1 MNTEVN
7 APDPADGAPPGS
19 TGPGAAPGSG
29 AASGSGPGAGGA
41 RPAAAGRVE
50 VLGVAAAGGWPEDGC
65 RCASCNRLRARG
77 VRYERFAA
85 TVGGVPWAE
94 CARTDVPGGHDVRGP
109 YGERVLVA
117 AGPGSRPEP
126 APGVRYDAA
135 LLDLV
140 GAPEHL
146 GRLRSAGAVTDATR
160 LAAVHVDHRVRS
172 PAELER
178 RLRFWLRPG
187 AGPWRTLLLG
197 GARSGKS
204 AEAELRLAA
213 CPEVTYVATGGT
225 RDGDAE
231 WAARVAAHRRRR
243 PARWR
248 TAETTDVAGVLGS
261 AAGAVLV
268 DGLGTWLAAAMDETG
283 AWDDPAAAVRRVL
296 PRVDAL
302 VAAWRGTAAHVVA
315 VSDEVGL
322 SVVPATPSGRAFRDA
337 LGLLNQR
344 LAAESEETALV
355 VAGRVTELP

>member
-7 APDPADGAPPGS
+7 APTPAPDGDDAESAPAGAG
-19 TGPGAAPGSG
+19 TGGTTGLGGTPQGNGGVPGSG
-29 AASGSGPGAGGA
+29 
-41 RPAAAGRVE
+41 VE
-50 VLGVAAAGGWPEDGC
+50 VLGVASAGGWPGDGC
-65 RCASCNRLRARG
+65 GCASCNALRARG
-77 VRYERFAA
+77 VRFEGFAA

-94 CARTDVPGGHDVRGP
+94 CDRTDVPGGHDVRGP
-109 YGERVLVA
+109 SGEQVLVA
-117 AGPGSRPEP
+117 AGPGARPEP
-126 APGVRYDAA
+126 AGDVRYDAA

-146 GRLRSAGAVTDATR
+146 GYLRSVGAVAEGTR
-160 LAAVHVDHRVRS
+160 VAAVHVDHRVRS

-178 RLRFWLRPG
+178 RLGFWLRAD

-213 CPEVTYVATGGT
+213 CPEVTYVATGGA

-248 TAETTDVAGVLGS
+248 TLETTDVAGVLGS
-261 AAGAVLV
+261 ATGAVLV
-268 DGLGTWLAAAMDETG
+268 DGLGTWLAAAMDETR
-283 AWDDPAAAVRRVL
+283 AWDEPADAVRRVL

-302 VAAWRGTAAHVVA
+302 VAAWRGTAARVVA

-322 SVVPATPSGRAFRDA
+322 SLVPTTPSGRAFRDA

-344 LAAESEETALV
+344 LAAESEEAALV